1 MIAVAL
7 VDTNVLFAGAS
18 ARDAS
23 HDRASEIVR
32 AVDHGKLPDVV
43 VTKPDLPGR

>member
-1 MIAVAL
+1 MAVAL

-18 ARDAS
+18 PRDAY

-32 AVDHGKLPDVV
+32 EVDHGGLPGAI
-43 VTKPDLPGR
+43 VTNPDLPGR